1 MTIKYLGGLFV
12 LLLFVNCKNETPQN
26 DTYINSKT
34 DVAVVKPFVKSLKLW
49 HTYQGVSKYLNTT
62 SVKSPISGVI
72 QKVKISMGQEVKN
85 NDVLFVIKP
94 KELAA
99 LEHANLDKSLI
110 NISPVK
116 IKAHQSNFITAVNYQ
131 VGDYVQEGDVLATN
145 VKKNSLVVIAYVP
158 LNEEVKLN
166 SSCQVKLPNGA
177 ILKGLFKRKLSQ
189 NNSFNQKQP
198 YVVRLLKFQFLTQDM
213 NLTVKSLN
221 GEIKN
226 GFFIS
231 KNALYANEEQTN
243 FWVMKMINDS
253 TAIKTPVNLGYQDD
267 SIIQLLN
274 PALKLSNKII
284 SNGGYGLSDT
294 AQVHIIHP
302 KKLN

>member
-1 MTIKYLGGLFV
+1 MTIKYLGSLFV
-12 LLLFVNCKNETPQN
+12 LLLFSNCKNTGPQN
-26 DTYINSKT
+26 DTYANSKT
-34 DVAVVKPFVKSLKLW
+34 DVEVVKPFVKNLKLW
-49 HTYQGVSKYLNTT
+49 HTYQGISKYLNTT
-62 SVKSPISGVI
+62 LVKSPISGII
-72 QKVKISMGQEVKN
+72 QTVKISVGQEVKN
-85 NDVLFVIKP
+85 NDILFVIKP

-116 IKAHQSNFITAVNYQ
+116 IEAHQSNFITTVNFQ
-131 VGDYVQEGDVLATN
+131 VGDYVQEGDILATN
-145 VKKNSLVVIAYVP
+145 VKKNSLVVIAYIP

-166 SSCQVKLPNGA
+166 SSCWVKLPNGTT
-177 ILKGLFKRKLSQ
+177 LKGLFERKLSQ
-189 NNSFNQKQP
+189 SSLFNQKQP
-198 YVVRLLKFQFLTQDM
+198 YVVRLLKFQFLTQDI

-221 GEIKN
+221 SEIKN

-231 KNALYANEEQTN
+231 KKTLYANEEQTN
-243 FWVMKMINDS
+243 FWVMKIINDS
-253 TAIKTPVNLGYQDD
+253 TAIKTSVNLGYQDD

>member
-1 MTIKYLGGLFV
+1 MTIKYLSGF
-12 LLLFVNCKNETPQN
+12 LLLMLFANCKNATPQN
-26 DTYINSKT
+26 DTYTNSKT
-34 DVAVVKPFVKSLKLW
+34 DVEVVKPFVKSLKIW
-49 HTYQGVSKYLNTT
+49 HTYQGVSKYLNIS

-72 QKVKISMGQEVKN
+72 QKVKILVGQEVEN
-85 NDVLFVIKP
+85 NDILFIIKP

-99 LEHANLDKSLI
+99 LEHANLDKNLI

-116 IKAHQSNFITAVNYQ
+116 IKAHQSNFITAVNFQ

-158 LNEEVKLN
+158 LTEEVKLN
-166 SSCQVKLPNGA
+166 SSCRVKLPNGT
-177 ILKGLFKRKLSQ
+177 ILKGLFERKLSQ
-189 NNSFNQKQP
+189 NSLFNQKQP
-198 YVVRLLKFQFLTQDM
+198 YVVRLLKFQFLAQDM

-231 KNALYANEEQTN
+231 KKSLYANEEQTN
-243 FWVMKMINDS
+243 FWIMKMINDS
-253 TAIKTPVNLGYQDD
+253 TAIKTPVNPGYQDD